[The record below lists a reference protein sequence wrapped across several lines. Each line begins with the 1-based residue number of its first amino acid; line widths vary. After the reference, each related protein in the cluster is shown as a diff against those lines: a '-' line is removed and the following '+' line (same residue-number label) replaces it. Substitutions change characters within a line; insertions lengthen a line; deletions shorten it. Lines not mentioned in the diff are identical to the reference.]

1 MALSTQVEE
10 NLKDAESS
18 LRAALSYAART
29 EKPVIVSMIAD
40 MIHRIEGV
48 VVSEAMIDR
57 MENRKS
63 GGNNPFNS
71 LFGE

>member
-1 MALSTQVEE
+1 MALATQVEE